1 MFFVFEY
8 MFSVSESRIRILF
21 GRKKVLLI
29 FGGRGDHD
37 DDDDDDH
44 NSTGVDSTPVNC
56 GEDYYIIIGR
66 AMKEKIYKPKITK
79 TGKTSRIFKRDRFFK
94 YRYYFFCG
102 GLIILTV
109 LLREIEET
117 MARAISL

>member
-1 MFFVFEY
+1 

-44 NSTGVDSTPVNC
+44 NSTGVDSTTVERNIYIYTPRFLR
-56 GEDYYIIIGR
+56 GEVSYHAICNDV
-66 AMKEKIYKPKITK
+66 IY
-79 TGKTSRIFKRDRFFK
+79 
-94 YRYYFFCG
+94 
-102 GLIILTV
+102 
-109 LLREIEET
+109 
-117 MARAISL
+117 